1 MISKTQSKNG
11 RLALHCVSQ
20 IVFECLFCCSQA
32 STDLN
37 INGLMALS
45 PKAGWLKETKTGS
58 SRVHSPDGVLLL
70 QGPEEPLPDFHL
82 EKAEESSSQSG
93 EYVFL

>member
-1 MISKTQSKNG
+1 MP
-11 RLALHCVSQ
+11 
-20 IVFECLFCCSQA
+20 LFCCSQA
-32 STDLN
+32 SIDLN